1 MSKTVVKDNTY
12 FSVQAWMVTKLKLK
26 GVERDIYAIIYGY
39 SQDNE
44 SDFHGSL
51 NYLSQL
57 TGYTKNGI
65 CKALKSLVDKG
76 LISKQDEIVN
86 NIKYCRY
93 RTTELHTIQLSCTE
107 NEESVQLSCTN
118 NKQLISKDISNID
131 NKIDNKEIEW
141 FLKNYHSICVSLP
154 KVMKLSEKRKKAIRK
169 ILDTF
174 SKDNILECFELAE
187 QSDFLKGNNERGWK
201 ADIDFILREDKFIN
215 IVEGKYG
222 GRKKTRNTANSI
234 EHLYEGL
241 NKQADKK
248 GGNNGTAKF

>member
-1 MSKTVVKDNTY
+1 MDSDNYVVIHGWMCNELNLKGNDLLVYAYIFSYSRDGQNKCYSNLDTIAKTFNISKPTVIKSIKNLVDSGYIIKHIHKDITKTNSYEHNVDVVKN
-12 FSVQAWMVTKLKLK
+12 L
-26 GVERDIYAIIYGY
+26 Y
-39 SQDNE
+39 SRSKE
-44 SDFHGSL
+44 SLPQRSKESL
-51 NYLSQL
+51 LN
-57 TGYTKNGI
+57 
-65 CKALKSLVDKG
+65 
-76 LISKQDEIVN
+76 N
-86 NIKYCRY
+86 NI
-93 RTTELHTIQLSCTE
+93 
-107 NEESVQLSCTN
+107 
-118 NKQLISKDISNID
+118 LISKDISN
-131 NKIDNKEIEW
+131 NKNDIDNKEIEW

-169 ILDTF
+169 ILDNF

-187 QSDFLKGNNERGWK
+187 QSDFLKGNNDRGWK

-241 NKQADKK
+241 NERADKK